1 MLKPRRST
9 VGHLNSPHRVCILLL
24 NSRSETT
31 TKIMHCKNDH
41 LWVSFSAVVS
51 EPPVHVFC
59 LSSVR
64 MSGQKRPSEAGG
76 ASSGGPPEK
85 RRERD
90 GGEDAGPGLST
101 AAGGSTAV
109 ETVIKLG
116 LNANTV
122 RRIMI
127 EVRICPLS
135 PCVTPPPPISTL
147 HGMFETSLLRR
158 NKTSKLSKLKTAS
171 WEKPLIKDR

>member
-1 MLKPRRST
+1 MLNPRRIT
-9 VGHLNSPHRVCILLL
+9 VDHLNTPYRVCILIFK
-24 NSRSETT
+24 SCSETT
-31 TKIMHCKNDH
+31 TKIMLYKNDV
-41 LWVSFSAVVS
+41 LWVSITAFVS
-51 EPPVHVFC
+51 EQPVHVFC

-76 ASSGGPPEK
+76 PSSGPPEK

-90 GGEDAGPGLST
+90 GGEDAGPGLSA

-122 RRIMI
+122 RRITI
-127 EVRICPLS
+127 EVRICPIS
-135 PCVTPPPPISTL
+135 PWATPTSTP
-147 HGMFETSLLRR
+147 HVMFETSLLRR
-158 NKTSKLSKLKTAS
+158 NKTSKLCKLKTAS